1 MIKSYLRSV
10 FGSLIKGEKNINI
23 CNFQGCWGL
32 SDGCN
37 EECILTPL
45 LSTSLRSRLDNPER
59 VEGLEFCCCTKS
71 QCNEKWRK
79 PANQSIIL
87 DMEGAQ
93 SVDLLPD
100 QKKED
105 LLLIVAGLCVVLALL
120 MLAALTAIHARNK
133 RMKRE
138 YLTLF
143 NEFNSDKAFLVSK

>member
-1 MIKSYLRSV
+1 
-10 FGSLIKGEKNINI
+10 
-23 CNFQGCWGL
+23 
-32 SDGCN
+32 
-37 EECILTPL
+37 
-45 LSTSLRSRLDNPER
+45 
-59 VEGLEFCCCTKS
+59 
-71 QCNEKWRK
+71 
-79 PANQSIIL
+79 
-87 DMEGAQ
+87 MEGAQ